1 MYFLCI
7 SLLLKKINT
16 VLNWP
21 WPSTRLDLMPYRGK
35 TFFCYFYFGLVQT
48 QEDLPPPPQYK
59 GSGRWFVQL
68 HAVRRASS
76 LCLSTFLMSCVYGFV
91 FLKSNVWLHAKYN
104 LGFWYFKNNFFFAS
118 KVTLSWYVPKRRC
131 AMHLL
136 VCFILLKIEFITR
149 FTRAITLWGIIH
161 LIT

>member
-35 TFFCYFYFGLVQT
+35 TCFCYFYFGLVQT
-48 QEDLPPPPQYK
+48 QEDPPSPQYK

-76 LCLSTFLMSCVYGFV
+76 LCMSTFLMSCVYGFV
-91 FLKSNVWLHAKYN
+91 FS
-104 LGFWYFKNNFFFAS
+104 
-118 KVTLSWYVPKRRC
+118 
-131 AMHLL
+131 
-136 VCFILLKIEFITR
+136 KIECLVTHLVQLR
-149 FTRAITLWGIIH
+149 F
-161 LIT
+161 LIFQKQLFFSPQKVPCSDMFLKGDVQCICLFALSC